1 MFDFIKKIKEKQK
14 PLSCDFCGAKVVK
27 RPVTAEV
34 KTPPYTLNFC
44 CYGCKIGYLT
54 LGESEGSISNL
65 IINDIELSGR
75 MPIFK
80 KAKES
85 LSFAAGGDGGNVI
98 SFGIKGVTCTS
109 CIPVIEK
116 ALELQENVVS
126 AKVNPVSHTV
136 TLNLEKNESNIKAI
150 KNVLKKLGYSISEYD
165 NSYDN
170 LKEESYSLLAR
181 FGFGVFMSMNIMVFS
196 LLLYSKYFLKLR
208 NEIVN
213 YSHFIL
219 WIFTTAIVIVSGYP
233 IFKSAF
239 KKFVSLTYN
248 SDTLISIGVL
258 SAYIYS
264 SFITFGLYKKSSGV
278 FFDTAAMILILI
290 TFGKFLDATA
300 KRASLSGLHNLTRL
314 RPDFAVLVSNGEE
327 KKIDIKDIKT
337 GDTLVIKSGELIPTD
352 GELLSEY
359 AIIDESMY
367 NGEPL
372 PVNKKTGDSLTGGS
386 INKGEAITMK
396 ASVQA
401 YLSYLFKM
409 LRFAE
414 RAYNMKIEPL
424 RYIDE
429 ISKIFVPLII
439 SVAFLTF
446 AFYYFFTNNLDLSL
460 IRFISVLV
468 VACPCAFGLA
478 APLVIINGISKAQKD
493 KILINGSETL
503 EILNNVDTV
512 IFDKTGTLTEGLPE
526 IKEVVLLNTV
536 KNDIPYS
543 KDELIQI
550 AGLIEKNISDRIA
563 EAFKRKT
570 DLDLKSINSKKIAED
585 NISDIIF
592 KIGYGAAAK
601 YLNKKVL
608 IGNAELLDINGIA
621 LNEEMRKKALEFEKD
636 GATVVYL
643 SIEAEPECF
652 FVIADKIKDCSKEA
666 VKSILDL
673 GKRVIMLS
681 GDNGQAV
688 DFIASS
694 VGIPKENAYFGMK
707 PEDKLEFVR
716 NLKKGGKKRGL
727 IAFVGDGLNDIPAME
742 EADISILSPSRYE
755 IPSSRS
761 NAVLLDGNLKS
772 ITGLF
777 GVSSDVKKIIKE
789 NLLFSFIYNFTA
801 IPLAVIGILNPL
813 SAAVSM
819 MVSSIF
825 ITLNSLKIHMNKK
838 EHIIKL
844 TNKKILQKK
853 LLNTLR
859 GGGW

>member
-14 PLSCDFCGAKVVK
+14 PLNCDFCGAKVVK
-27 RPVTAEV
+27 QSVTAEV
-34 KTPPYTLNFC
+34 KTPPYMLNFC
-44 CYGCKIGYLT
+44 CYGCKIGYLA
-54 LGESEGSISNL
+54 LGKSESSISNL
-65 IINDIELSGR
+65 IINDLELSGR
-75 MPIFK
+75 IPIFK
-80 KAKES
+80 KAKGS
-85 LSFAAGGDGGNVI
+85 LSFASDGEGGNRI

-126 AKVNPVSHTV
+126 AKVNPVSHIV
-136 TLNLEKNESNIKAI
+136 TLDLEKNESSIKAI

-165 NSYDN
+165 DSYDN

-181 FGFGVFMSMNIMVFS
+181 FGFGIFMSMNIMVFS

-219 WIFTTAIVIVSGYP
+219 WAFTTAIVIVVGYP

-239 KKFVSLTYN
+239 KKFAALTYN

-290 TFGKFLDATA
+290 TFGKFLDASA
-300 KRASLSGLHNLTRL
+300 KRASLSGLHNLTLL
-314 RPDFAVLVSNGEE
+314 RPDSAALVSNGEE
-327 KKIDIKDIKT
+327 KKIDVKDIEA
-337 GDTLVIKSGELIPTD
+337 GDTLAIKAGELIPTD

-359 AIIDESMY
+359 AIVDESMY

-372 PVNKKTGDSLTGGS
+372 PANKKSGDSLIGGS
-386 INKGEAITMK
+386 INRGEDITMR
-396 ASVQA
+396 ASTRA
-401 YLSYLFKM
+401 YSSYLFKM
-409 LRFAE
+409 IRFAE

-429 ISKIFVPLII
+429 ISKIFIPLII

-446 AFYYFFTNNLDLSL
+446 VFYYFFTNNLDLSL
-460 IRFISVLV
+460 VRFISVLV

-478 APLVIINGISKAQKD
+478 APLVITNGISKAQKD

-503 EILNNVDTV
+503 EMLNNVGTV

-526 IKEVVLLNTV
+526 IKEVVLFNAV
-536 KNDIPYS
+536 KNGIAYS

-563 EAFKRKT
+563 EAFKRKKDT
-570 DLDLKSINSKKIAED
+570 DFKISNSKTIKED
-585 NISDIIF
+585 EVTDIIF
-592 KIGYGAAAK
+592 KIGYGVSAK
-601 YLNKKVL
+601 YLDKKVL
-608 IGNAELLDINGIA
+608 IGNNELLKMHNII
-621 LNEEMRKKALEFEKD
+621 LNEDAEKKALEYEKD
-636 GATVVYL
+636 GATAVYL
-643 SIEAEPECF
+643 SIEDKPVCL
-652 FVIADKIKDCSKEA
+652 FVIMDKIKDGAKEA
-666 VKSILDL
+666 VKSISGL
-673 GKRVIMLS
+673 GKKVVMLS
-681 GDNGQAV
+681 GDNEEAV
-688 DFIASS
+688 NYTASKA
-694 VGIPKENAYFGMK
+694 GIPVENAYFRMK
-707 PEDKLEFVR
+707 PDDKLEFVE
-716 NLKKGGKKRGL
+716 NLKKDKNNGL
-727 IAFVGDGLNDIPAME
+727 TAFVGDGLNDIPAME
-742 EADISILSPSRYE
+742 EADISILSLSRYE
-755 IPSSRS
+755 IPS
-761 NAVLLDGNLKS
+761 NHANIVLLDGNLKNIIKLFDIS
-772 ITGLF
+772 IN
-777 GVSSDVKKIIKE
+777 VKKIIKE
-789 NLLFSFIYNFTA
+789 NLLFSFIYNFIA

-825 ITLNSLKIHMNKK
+825 ITLNSLKIHMHKNERIIKSANKK
-838 EHIIKL
+838 F
-844 TNKKILQKK
+844 LQKK
-853 LLNTLR
+853 ILNTLR
-859 GGGW
+859 G

>member
-1 MFDFIKKIKEKQK
+1 MFDFINRIKDKQK
-14 PLSCDFCGAKVVK
+14 PLNCDFCGAKIVK

-34 KTPPYTLNFC
+34 KTPPYMLNFC
-44 CYGCKIGYLT
+44 CYGCKIGHLT
-54 LGESEGSISNL
+54 LGKDESSISDL
-65 IINDIELSGR
+65 IISDITLKGQL
-75 MPIFK
+75 PIFQK
-80 KAKES
+80 GKERGP
-85 LSFAAGGDGGNVI
+85 LSFAVNEEESNQI
-98 SFGIKGVTCTS
+98 SFGIKGITCSS

-126 AKVNPVSHTV
+126 AKVNPVSHAV
-136 TLNLEKNESNIKAI
+136 TINLENNVSNIKAI
-150 KNVLKKLGYSISEYD
+150 KSVLKKLGYSISEYD

-219 WIFTTAIVIVSGYP
+219 WIFTTAIVIVAGYP

-300 KRASLSGLHNLTRL
+300 KRASLSGLHNLTLL
-314 RPDFAVLVSNGEE
+314 RPDFAGLVSNGEE
-327 KKIDIKDIKT
+327 KKIDIKDIKA
-337 GDTLVIKSGELIPTD
+337 GDTLAIKSGELIPTD

-359 AIIDESMY
+359 AIVDESMY

-372 PVNKKTGDSLTGGS
+372 SVNKKTGDNLTGGS

-396 ASVQA
+396 ASVQV
-401 YLSYLFKM
+401 YSSYLFKM
-409 LRFAE
+409 LRFVE

-478 APLVIINGISKAQKD
+478 APLVITNGISKAQKD

-503 EILNNVDTV
+503 EMFNRVDTV

-526 IKEVVLLNTV
+526 IKEVVLLNNV
-536 KNDIPYS
+536 KNGIPYS
-543 KDELIQI
+543 KDELVQI
-550 AGLIEKNISDRIA
+550 AGSIEKNISDRIA

-570 DLDLKSINSKKIAED
+570 DPDLKSINSKKIAED
-585 NISDIIF
+585 DISNIVF
-592 KIGYGAAAK
+592 KIGYGVAAK

-608 IGNAELLDINGIA
+608 IGNAEFLDINGIA
-621 LNEEMRKKALEFEKD
+621 LNEGMKKKALEFEKD
-636 GATVVYL
+636 GATAVYL

-652 FVIADKIKDCSKEA
+652 FVIADKIKDGSKEA

-673 GKRVIMLS
+673 GKRVMMLS

-688 DFIASS
+688 NFIASS
-694 VGIPKENAYFGMK
+694 VGIPEENAYFRMK
-707 PEDKLEFVR
+707 PEDKLEVVR
-716 NLKKGGKKRGL
+716 NLKKCGKKRSL

-777 GVSSDVKKIIKE
+777 RVSSDVKKIIKE
-789 NLLFSFIYNFTA
+789 NLLFSFIYNFIA
-801 IPLAVIGILNPL
+801 IPLAIIGILNPL
-813 SAAVSM
+813 SAAASM
-819 MVSSIF
+819 MISSIF

-838 EHIIKL
+838 ERIIKPA
-844 TNKKILQKK
+844 NKKILQKK

-859 GGGW
+859 G